1 VIPLVKI
8 CGITNP
14 HDATIAVAAG
24 ASAIGIV
31 FWPSSPRAVDAA
43 RAREIIA
50 AVPAPVSVVGVFVN
64 QADEASRLA
73 AELGLAAVQFHGDET
88 AEDCRR
94 AGTRVIKS
102 VSVRDASTID
112 TALALPESVTVLLDA
127 HDPVKRGGTGRVVDW
142 SVAREIARLRFT
154 ILSGGL
160 NPDNVHDAVTAVKP
174 WAIDVSSGVESA
186 PGKKDPEKLLALFDV
201 LSGLQHSAFGIDHD

>member
-1 VIPLVKI
+1 MIPLVKI

-14 HDATIAVAAG
+14 HDATAAVAAG

-50 AVPAPVSVVGVFVN
+50 AIPAPVSVVGVFVN
-64 QADEASRLA
+64 QVDEASRLA
-73 AELGLAAVQFHGDET
+73 AELGLSAVQFHGDET

-94 AGTRVIKS
+94 AGARVIRS
-102 VSVRDASTID
+102 VSVRDGSAVE
-112 TALALPESVTVLLDA
+112 TALALPESVTILLDA
-127 HDPVKRGGTGRVVDW
+127 HDPVKRGGTGCVVDW
-142 SVAREIARLRFT
+142 SVAREIARRRFT

-160 NPDNVHDAVTAVKP
+160 NPDNVTDAVAAVNP
-174 WAIDVSSGVESA
+174 WAIDVSSGVEQS
-186 PGKKDPEKLLALFDV
+186 PGRKDPAKVLALFAALDRRAGAMAAKGV
-201 LSGLQHSAFGIDHD
+201 E